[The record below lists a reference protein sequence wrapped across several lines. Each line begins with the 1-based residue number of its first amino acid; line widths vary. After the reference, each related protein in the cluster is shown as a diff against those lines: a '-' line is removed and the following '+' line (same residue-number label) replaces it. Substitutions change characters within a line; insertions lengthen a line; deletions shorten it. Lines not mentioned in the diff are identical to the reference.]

1 MTAHRLLA
9 RQLRR
14 LGIAD
19 LPDREQWAAV
29 LEVVARTYAEVDDE
43 RYLLERSIDIS
54 SREMRG
60 LHDELRRQAHQD
72 PLTGLPNR
80 AALVGRLE
88 RALARARDGGP
99 GVSVLFFDL
108 DGFKAVNDRR
118 GHAAGDELLVRVGHR
133 VRACLRADDVL
144 GRLGGDEFVVVGADG
159 GDRAGATSLAARVVE
174 AVAVPFELTSGAVRV
189 TASVGVAVTGTGRDT
204 ADGVLHRADEAM
216 YRAKAAG
223 GGRWTLGGPAELLP
237 G

>member
-1 MTAHRLLA
+1 MTTHRLLD

-14 LGIAD
+14 LGIHE

-29 LEVVARTYAEVDDE
+29 LEVVARTYAEVDTE

-60 LHDELRRQAHQD
+60 LHDELRQQAEQD

-80 AALVGRLE
+80 AALITGLG
-88 RALARARDGGP
+88 RALARYRDGGP
-99 GVSVLFFDL
+99 GVTVLFFDL
-108 DGFKAVNDRR
+108 DGFKAVNDRC
-118 GHAAGDELLVRVGHR
+118 GHAAGDELLVRVGDR

-159 GDRAGATSLAARVVE
+159 GDRAGAVALADRVV
-174 AVAVPFELTSGAVRV
+174 AALAVPFELAVG
-189 TASVGVAVTGTGRDT
+189 TAVVSASLGVAVTGSGRET
-204 ADGVLHRADEAM
+204 ADAMLQRADAAM
-216 YRAKAAG
+216 YRSKAG
-223 GGRWTLGGPAELLP
+223 GRGRWTLAEPAVP
-237 G
+237 VVG